1 MEGLHRDNLTD
12 SCRQEGSAP
21 RETGG
26 ANKTLEGWLVHNLGF
41 SNIKETDQAGILYAS
56 STAWI

>member
-1 MEGLHRDNLTD
+1 MEGLHGDNLTD

-26 ANKTLEGWLVHNLGF
+26 ANKTLEG
-41 SNIKETDQAGILYAS
+41 
-56 STAWI
+56 